1 MPRSLADHT
10 HHRAASD
17 RPRMAAYTLSVNDK
31 QRGRLRWNDIEI
43 EKSPEADSL
52 RFDHR
57 GRCCAVGPQLSLV
70 RRNSSATT
78 YEQGREAIE
87 KATYEHTDCWAHVDV
102 YRRRGREKVN
112 KSVVSCST
120 RARCPDKLTDDSSVL
135 TSRQACG

>member
-1 MPRSLADHT
+1 
-10 HHRAASD
+10 
-17 RPRMAAYTLSVNDK
+17 MAAYTLTVNDK
-31 QRGRLRWNDIEI
+31 QRGRLRWNDIDI

-87 KATYEHTDCWAHVDV
+87 KATCSHTDSWVVVHLN
-102 YRRRGREKVN
+102 RRRGLEVER
-112 KSVVSCST
+112 SVSSFDW
-120 RARCPDKLTDDSSVL
+120 RPDKLTDGL
-135 TSRQACG
+135 